1 MIILNMPSMFHWSRS
16 WCVKIKHVFH
26 TQNAIIGIINTGN
39 PVCLENAS
47 SSRFGAWWIK
57 FEQNVTF
64 LPEWDNTQTPG
75 TNLAGT
81 IYPGRG
87 TRTASWHRKPR
98 SRRSSGPFGPRSY
111 PDSAERNPC
120 PGWIIWKWEAKQAN
134 IKKTRKQPW
143 NFNWITYRNRVGE
156 FNLEALCLEHTLG
169 WILERVIKIKAVLNP
184 GKTSSLVMLF
194 TFWKKSNFLFVFFFC
209 WH

>member
-1 MIILNMPSMFHWSRS
+1 MLNPNDYFEYAKLVSLVTLMVCKDQARFS
-16 WCVKIKHVFH
+16 H
-26 TQNAIIGIINTGN
+26 TQKNAIIGIINTGN

-64 LPEWDNTQTPG
+64 LPKWDNTQTPG

-134 IKKTRKQPW
+134 IKKKPENSHGISIELR
-143 NFNWITYRNRVGE
+143 IEIELG
-156 FNLEALCLEHTLG
+156 NL
-169 WILERVIKIKAVLNP
+169 I
-184 GKTSSLVMLF
+184 
-194 TFWKKSNFLFVFFFC
+194 WKRFV
-209 WH
+209 